1 MAPLPVALAIAGTT
15 AATNIAGGILKN
27 KAIRS
32 SMRSV
37 RNAEAIQVGQLA
49 DQAAFEQTQAGRR
62 ASRTAASLRVAL
74 AAAGRGD
81 DLGGDNAI
89 DQVFS
94 DGATDIAVI
103 EQNQMNNV
111 ARVRSGTEAEIAQL
125 RAAYNPP
132 FFNVLNGILSGV
144 QAGLGAFQG
153 VDAINS
159 AITTS
164 GATQAAEVAAANAT
178 SSNPWAIK
186 GGFS

>member
-1 MAPLPVALAIAGTT
+1 MGGIT
-15 AATNIAGGILKN
+15 AATSVAGGITRN
-27 KAIRS
+27 QAIRS

-49 DQAAFEQTQAGRR
+49 DQASFEQTQAGRR

-132 FFNVLNGILSGV
+132 FFNVLNSVLSGV
-144 QAGLGAFQG
+144 QVGLGTFQA
-153 VDAINS
+153 VTAING
-159 AITTS
+159 AIGAS
-164 GATQAAEVAAANAT
+164 EATQAAEIAAANAT

-186 GGFS
+186 GGF